1 MLRIVSADFSK
12 TETFNNISEIRNLLA
27 DLDTS
32 VVAEGGVHGLSLCA
46 TRYCL
51 IKPREPQQLPLG
63 HPGKLCKIS

>member
-32 VVAEGGVHGLSLCA
+32 VVAAGGVHGLSLCA
-46 TRYCL
+46 TRYNL
-51 IKPREPQQLPLG
+51 IKLREPQQLPLG